1 MQFAIPM
8 TSGEPLPLELKPGET
23 LYIISKNGAGKSAL
37 ILELLGQSTGSP
49 NRWLSAR
56 RQVHFSAISGTAGFV
71 TTDEPN
77 YQHDIP
83 EIRQNIF
90 ENQLSKD
97 FSADGRW
104 QEQEP
109 EDRLTKPIFDL
120 LTQENRRAYAIKDS
134 VDRGVCGE
142 AKETARELQSPTS
155 RINQALRRAGLNI
168 SITVEP
174 DWKMTARNQEGA
186 TYDLT
191 YASDGER
198 NAVVMA
204 ATVLTAPDE
213 AVIFVDEPD
222 RHLHPSAVV
231 PLMTA
236 LAELRKDCLF
246 VISTYDASLPDSNRN
261 AGVLVVRSCTW
272 TDGKPT
278 AWDIDEIEPGQP
290 LPEEVRSALLGSRT
304 KTIWIE
310 GTEHSLDSRLYPI
323 LFPNADIKPSG
334 GHGDVEKAVS
344 ALRGNSEY
352 TRIEAYG
359 IVDGDG
365 RPEPPG
371 ESSDGSGI
379 FVIDAFCVECI
390 YYCEDAISAVAAH
403 QAPAVGKDADEIVEE
418 IKQSVLLGLA
428 DERTAELMAARRSW
442 RRISGNIVRQTPSV
456 QDIVTS
462 QEPNV
467 TIEVN
472 SPGQSRYKLVDLA
485 PIHRRYECRGVL
497 KG

>member
-1 MQFAIPM
+1 
-8 TSGEPLPLELKPGET
+8 
-23 LYIISKNGAGKSAL
+23 
-37 ILELLGQSTGSP
+37 
-49 NRWLSAR
+49 
-56 RQVHFSAISGTAGFV
+56 
-71 TTDEPN
+71 
-77 YQHDIP
+77 
-83 EIRQNIF
+83 
-90 ENQLSKD
+90 
-97 FSADGRW
+97 
-104 QEQEP
+104 
-109 EDRLTKPIFDL
+109 
-120 LTQENRRAYAIKDS
+120 
-134 VDRGVCGE
+134 
-142 AKETARELQSPTS
+142 
-155 RINQALRRAGLNI
+155 
-168 SITVEP
+168 
-174 DWKMTARNQEGA
+174 MTARNQEGA

-418 IKQSVLLGLA
+418 IKQSVLSGLA

-472 SPGQSRYKLVDLA
+472 SPFQSELEHYRELLAAMDFDCLAGLYPLYRSSALNALPGLLGLSNRDAYENTLVHLVSADPDLA
-485 PIHRRYECRGVL
+485 DKLRNRMGAWANDL
-497 KG
+497 ASGLGS